1 MRKIFLFFC
10 GFGVIVIL
18 MIAIFSIVGLRINI
32 TKSIPI
38 GIYIITDKTPAKNDY
53 VIFCPPDTYQFK
65 NARRR
70 GYIDIGF
77 CPDRYGYMM
86 KKLVAENGDKVT
98 ISKSGVTV
106 NDIFLPLSAQLPT
119 DLQGNKLPEININ
132 KILGQDE
139 VLLMSDVSS
148 TSFDARYFGILDK
161 KQIRHVIRPILIF

>member
-1 MRKIFLFFC
+1 MRKIFLFFF
-10 GFGVIVIL
+10 GTGVIVIL
-18 MIAIFSIVGLRINI
+18 MISMFVVVGLRINI

-65 NARRR
+65 NARSR

-77 CPDRYGYMM
+77 CPDKYGYMM
-86 KKLVAENGDKVT
+86 KKLVACNGDTVT

-106 NDIFLPLSAQLPT
+106 NDTFLPLSAQLST
-119 DLQGNKLPEININ
+119 DLQGNKLPRININ
-132 KILGQDE
+132 KILGPDE

-161 KQIRHVIRPILIF
+161 KQIKHVIRPILIF